1 MLGRLIEKAVRF
13 LAEYLRLRL
22 VSTGKIG
29 NGESEW
35 ERPDLGIRF
44 ICINFVRQ
52 KKFQTFL
59 IIKCI

>member
-1 MLGRLIEKAVRF
+1 MILGASVAEAVH
-13 LAEYLRLRL
+13 LRLRVDCMERL
-22 VSTGKIG
+22 EMEIFGGK
-29 NGESEW
+29 SQ
-35 ERPDLGIRF
+35 DLGIRF

>member
-1 MLGRLIEKAVRF
+1 MILGARVAEAVH
-13 LAEYLRLRL
+13 LSLRVDCMERMEMEIRMGK
-22 VSTGKIG
+22 TGFG
-29 NGESEW
+29 
-35 ERPDLGIRF
+35 DLGIRF